1 MRWPA
6 LPSLCMAAALAAVAM
21 PASAVGPAAVA
32 KADRR
37 LWTETLNS
45 RNGFDKA
52 SRASILTYASAL
64 QEMHKM
70 ADADMMVSFKI
81 KSLNRASVD
90 KWLKSEM
97 ALSLANYQR
106 AARDC
111 AGGDWTCV
119 APVDNVD
126 ALLRQADSWQKSV
139 PAGQQA
145 WHANLSAFTRAYLAE
160 QLRLAALFP
169 KISSEIDRF
178 GPHEWNGDTLEDRQF
193 LLTFDDGPSP
203 GANTDDTLA
212 MLANAKKTGVFF
224 VLGENLQ
231 NRVNKAG
238 AAKVAASYKNQCM
251 ASHGWQH
258 QSHAKW
264 EQWQDSITRTHGL
277 LNSTFAKGDVLPY
290 FRPPYGQRP
299 ADSPSFF
306 QQQGLQVALWN
317 LDSQDWSSQVTAD
330 DVSNRMIA
338 LMLIKRHGVLLFHDV
353 HGKAKSALPVI
364 FDELGNAVSWR
375 DCQQPISKS

>member
-21 PASAVGPAAVA
+21 PAFAVGPAAVA

-70 ADADMMVSFKI
+70 ADADMMASFKI

-97 ALSLANYQR
+97 ALSLTNYQR

-119 APVDNVD
+119 AQVDSVD
-126 ALLRQADSWQKSV
+126 TLLRQADSWQKSV

-212 MLANAKKTGVFF
+212 MLANTRKTGVFF

-238 AAKVAASYKNQCM
+238 AAKVAASYKHQCM

-277 LNSTFAKGDVLPY
+277 LNSTFAKSDVLPY

-299 ADSPSFF
+299 ADSAAFF

-317 LDSQDWSSQVTAD
+317 LDSQDWSSQVSAD

-353 HGKAKSALPVI
+353 HSKAKAALPVI

-375 DCQQPISKS
+375 DCQQPMAKS

>member
-1 MRWPA
+1 
-6 LPSLCMAAALAAVAM
+6 MAAALLAAAM
-21 PASAVGPAAVA
+21 PATAAGPASVA
-32 KADRR
+32 KADRK
-37 LWTETLNS
+37 LWSETLNS

-52 SRASILTYASAL
+52 SRASILTYAATL
-64 QEMHKM
+64 QHMHRM
-70 ADADMMVSFKI
+70 ADGDMMASFKI

-90 KWLKSEM
+90 KWLKSELE
-97 ALSLANYQR
+97 LSLLNYQR

-119 APVDNVD
+119 PQVDSVE
-126 ALLRQADSWQKSV
+126 ALLRQAGSWQKSV

-169 KISSEIDRF
+169 RISSEIDRF
-178 GPHEWNGDTLEDRQF
+178 GPHEWNGGTMEDRQF

-203 GANTDDTLA
+203 GAHTDDTLA
-212 MLANAKKTGVFF
+212 MLAGARKTGVFF

-258 QSHAKW
+258 QSHARW
-264 EQWQDSITRTHGL
+264 DQWQDSISRTQGL
-277 LNSTFAKGDVLPY
+277 LNATFAKGDVLPY

-299 ADSPSFF
+299 ADSAAFF

-317 LDSQDWSSQVTAD
+317 LDSQDWSSQVSAE
-330 DVSNRMIA
+330 DVSNRMLA

-353 HGKAKSALPVI
+353 HSKAKTALPTI

-375 DCQQPISKS
+375 DCQQAATAAR

>member
-1 MRWPA
+1 MRRPA
-6 LPSLCMAAALAAVAM
+6 LLLLPLAAALAAVTLPAAAAG
-21 PASAVGPAAVA
+21 PASVA
-32 KADRR
+32 KTDRR
-37 LWTETLNS
+37 LWTESLNS
-45 RNGFDKA
+45 RNSFDKA

-64 QEMHKM
+64 KEMYKM
-70 ADADMMVSFKI
+70 ADADMKASFKV

-97 ALSLANYQR
+97 ELALANYQR

-111 AGGDWTCV
+111 SGGDWTCV

-126 ALLRQADSWQKSV
+126 ALLRQADSWRRSV
-139 PAGQQA
+139 PPGQQA
-145 WHANLSAFTRAYLAE
+145 WHANLSSFTRTYLAE

-169 KISSEIDRF
+169 TTSSEIDRF

-203 GANTDDTLA
+203 GTNTDDTLA
-212 MLANAKKTGVFF
+212 MLAGARKSGIFF

-238 AAKVAASYKNQCM
+238 AATVAASYKGQCV

-258 QSHAKW
+258 QSHARW
-264 EQWQDSITRTHGL
+264 DHWQDSITHTHQL

-290 FRPPYGQRP
+290 FRPPYGQRQ
-299 ADSPSFF
+299 AGSASFF
-306 QQQGLQVALWN
+306 HQQGLQVALWN
-317 LDSQDWSSQVTAD
+317 LDSQDWSSQVSAD
-330 DVSNRMIA
+330 DVSNRMIS

-364 FDELGNAVSWR
+364 FDELGKAVSWR
-375 DCQQPISKS
+375 DCQQPVSKS

>member
-1 MRWPA
+1 MRSPA
-6 LPSLCMAAALAAVAM
+6 LPLLCMAAALAAVAV
-21 PASAVGPAAVA
+21 PAAAVGPASVA

-70 ADADMMVSFKI
+70 ADADMMASFKI

-97 ALSLANYQR
+97 ALSLVNYQR

-119 APVDNVD
+119 APVDSVD

-212 MLANAKKTGVFF
+212 MLANSKKTGVFF

-264 EQWQDSITRTHGL
+264 DQWQDSISRTHGL
-277 LNSTFAKGDVLPY
+277 LNATFAKGDVLPY

-299 ADSPSFF
+299 ADSAPFF

-353 HGKAKSALPVI
+353 HSKAKSALPVI
-364 FDELGNAVSWR
+364 FDELGTAVSWR
-375 DCQQPISKS
+375 DCQQPLAK